1 LLRGC
6 RISDIAIT
14 EDRISSLVSAGADI
28 IENEIPFSDPSADG
42 LSIHKASYH
51 VLQKDTTADICLK
64 ISKNIR
70 KKISRFT
77 NSYYDLFRI
86 FY

>member
-28 IENEIPFSDPSADG
+28 IENEIPFSDAIADA
-42 LSIHKASYH
+42 LSIHEASYH
-51 VLQKDTTADICLK
+51 VLKKDTTADICLK
-64 ISKNIR
+64 FQRIS
-70 KKISRFT
+70 T
-77 NSYYDLFRI
+77 NSYDDLFRI